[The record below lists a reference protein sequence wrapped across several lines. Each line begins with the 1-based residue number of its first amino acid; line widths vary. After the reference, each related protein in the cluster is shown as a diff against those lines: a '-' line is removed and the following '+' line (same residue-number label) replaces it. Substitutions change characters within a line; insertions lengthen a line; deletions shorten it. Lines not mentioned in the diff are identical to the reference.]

1 MERTLAGHHD
11 GVFICGIARNQDE
24 LLDLFDQIFL
34 LRIDGQTQ
42 EDRLDAYDVANPDTR
57 RNEAAR
63 QEIRAGRS
71 VFEAQMLAHGAVALD
86 GTAPTALAAD
96 ELLRLI
102 QPAG

>member
-1 MERTLAGHHD
+1 
-11 GVFICGIARNQDE
+11 
-24 LLDLFDQIFL
+24 
-34 LRIDGQTQ
+34 
-42 EDRLDAYDVANPDTR
+42 VANPDTR